1 MFWRKNK
8 LTKKDHWF
16 LCCLVMQSLQQL
28 ELESPHCKMEYIKE
42 HEDSKKYH
50 QELLEKLKSL

>member
-1 MFWRKNK
+1 
-8 LTKKDHWF
+8 
-16 LCCLVMQSLQQL
+16 MQSLQQL